1 MGVSQLQ
8 GLLITQYVEQKSASW
23 LKGGGCQYLP
33 TLEGPD
39 PSGRQGGAPGVSV
52 LRGAT

>member
-8 GLLITQYVEQKSASW
+8 GLLITQYVEQKSATW